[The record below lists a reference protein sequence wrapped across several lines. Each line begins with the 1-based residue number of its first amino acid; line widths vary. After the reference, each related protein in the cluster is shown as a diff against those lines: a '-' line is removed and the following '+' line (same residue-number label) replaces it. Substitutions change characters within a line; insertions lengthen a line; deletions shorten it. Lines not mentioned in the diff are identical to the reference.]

1 LDKPTLN
8 SLDQDSGKFHLKKMG
23 PVSLKNVGDP
33 VEVWEA
39 KPDRRTAPT
48 RRERPVRVLP
58 EGGVDQIARESRMV
72 DLQTRL

>member
-1 LDKPTLN
+1 VLEIQENSVGQTHPSTN

-39 KPDRRTAPT
+39 KPDRRTAPH
-48 RRERPVRVLP
+48 
-58 EGGVDQIARESRMV
+58 
-72 DLQTRL
+72 

>member
-1 LDKPTLN
+1 MDLGGYHKCWKFKKIQSDKPTLN

-39 KPDRRTAPT
+39 KPDRRTAPH
-48 RRERPVRVLP
+48 
-58 EGGVDQIARESRMV
+58 
-72 DLQTRL
+72 

>member
-1 LDKPTLN
+1 MDLGDYHKCWKFKKIRSDEPTLN

-39 KPDRRTAPT
+39 KPDRRTAPH
-48 RRERPVRVLP
+48 
-58 EGGVDQIARESRMV
+58 
-72 DLQTRL
+72 